1 MVDDVSEHELRALE
15 ERFLEP
21 ATRAS
26 AAALEALLAGEF
38 REFGASG
45 RIWSRADVLKALPK
59 ESPVGACTMSDFNV
73 QPLDERHVLVTYALT
88 IPGPPQRTSLRSSV
102 WRHSDAG
109 WQMLFHQGTPAG

>member
-1 MVDDVSEHELRALE
+1 
-15 ERFLEP
+15 
-21 ATRAS
+21 
-26 AAALEALLAGEF
+26 
-38 REFGASG
+38 
-45 RIWSRADVLKALPK
+45 
-59 ESPVGACTMSDFNV
+59 MSDFNV